1 MRSFED
7 LDQLVGAVPFGVVAD
22 LRTVDAGRGSQPLH
36 RLVLPE
42 LLEALAGH
50 ARTASTEASCGMDG
64 IVVSDRT
71 RTAQVLAR
79 RIDGLRDRD
88 EQELAGYGAALDHLD
103 DLDEDQRPRADVDL
117 VLDLH
122 RLLFRFT
129 PTPGGRLRQVENV
142 VAGAA
147 PDGAR
152 VKRFTPVPVAATPAH
167 LDELV
172 ARYRRA
178 QDAGRHHPVVLVGLF
193 TLDLLAIHPFVA
205 GNGRVARM
213 LTNALLQDAGYDVTR
228 YVPVEPVMA
237 RSPERYSTALLDST
251 HDWHLS
257 RHDPWPWLRYLVS
270 ALADVTTQLA
280 ALTSSAR
287 RAGSKQGR
295 VRDHVLHHA
304 RPQFRISEVRAGL
317 PDVSDQT
324 IRLVLAQLRTEGLI
338 EADGVG
344 RSATWSRRG

>member
-22 LRTVDAGRGSQPLH
+22 LRTVDAGRGSQALH
-36 RLVLPE
+36 RLTLPE
-42 LLEALAGH
+42 LLEALTDH
-50 ARTASTEASCGMDG
+50 ARTASLEASSAMDG
-64 IVVSDRT
+64 VVVRDRT
-71 RTAQVLAR
+71 RAAQILAGHTA
-79 RIDGLRDRD
+79 DLRDRD
-88 EQELAGYGAALDHLD
+88 EQELAGYGAALDR
-103 DLDEDQRPRADVDL
+103 LDEERGPRPDVDV

-129 PTPGGRLRQVENV
+129 PTPGGRLRQVESV
-142 VAGAA
+142 VAGPA

-178 QDAGRHHPVVLVGLF
+178 LGAGRHHPVLLVGLF
-193 TLDLLAIHPFVA
+193 ALDLLAIHPFAA

-228 YVPVEPVMA
+228 YVPVEPAMA
-237 RSPERYSTALLDST
+237 GSPERYSAALLDST

-257 RHDPWPWLRYLVS
+257 RHDPWPWLRYLVR
-270 ALADVTTQLA
+270 ALADATTQLA

-295 VRDHVLHHA
+295 VRDHVLRHA

-344 RSATWSRRG
+344 RSATWSRRA